1 MVKFMASFPR
11 HIARLTLKI
20 FLNAASLWFI
30 AWYFDGIT
38 LTDWNSAVIAVLTLL
53 FINVFIKPFV
63 KLLTLP
69 FNILSFGLLTF
80 VINALLFKLASM
92 LTAGFHVEGI
102 GTAIGGALL
111 YSFLS
116 VLINTVL

>member
-11 HIARLTLKI
+11 HVVRLTLKI

-30 AWYFDGIT
+30 AWYFNGIT
-38 LTDWNSAVIAVLTLL
+38 LTDWNSAIIAVLTLL
-53 FINVFIKPFV
+53 FINVFIKPFA
-63 KLLTLP
+63 KLLALP

-92 LTAGFHVEGI
+92 FTAGFHVEGI

-116 VLINTVL
+116 VLINIVL

>member
-1 MVKFMASFPR
+1 MASFSR

-80 VINALLFKLASM
+80 VINALLFKLTST
-92 LTAGFHVEGI
+92 LTIGFNVEGAW
-102 GTAIGGALL
+102 TAVGGALF

-116 VLINTVL
+116 VLIN

>member
-1 MVKFMASFPR
+1 MAFFVR
-11 HIARLTLKI
+11 HPFRLALKI

-30 AWYFDGIT
+30 AWYFNGIT
-38 LTDWNSAVIAVLTLL
+38 LTDWRSAVIAVLTLL

-63 KLLTLP
+63 KLLALP

-80 VINALLFKLASM
+80 VINAALFKLASM
-92 LTAGFHVEGI
+92 FTAGFHVEGF
-102 GTAIGGALL
+102 GTAMGGALL

-116 VLINTVL
+116 VLINAVL

>member
-1 MVKFMASFPR
+1 MASFPR

-53 FINVFIKPFV
+53 FINVFIKPFI
-63 KLLTLP
+63 KLLALP